1 MVANNGNGN
10 SNRVTVSVRS
20 LINNRSLTKPQR
32 AFIGKRVKHG
42 EIELELT
49 DKLIALAVGCS
60 VGYLHA
66 AEKCSEGAE
75 ELINARYRPL
85 ILQPI
90 RTTVNGKPAPV
101 VPETDD
107 QLVEIAHRVGVERMW
122 DAIQRAM
129 T

>member
-1 MVANNGNGN
+1 MRRGILHRSMRKPPDCNSGRVGAEPRATRPAPGSRGDTKMVANNGNGN

-66 AEKCSEGAE
+66 AEKCSEG
-75 ELINARYRPL
+75 
-85 ILQPI
+85 
-90 RTTVNGKPAPV
+90 
-101 VPETDD
+101 
-107 QLVEIAHRVGVERMW
+107 
-122 DAIQRAM
+122 
-129 T
+129 